1 MNVDTTIVAGAGG
14 RIGRALT
21 LSLTAQGKTVAVV
34 DPNPEIHHLFEKEV
48 KLGRLLVFKE
58 DATDPQQLDIVI
70 GECERAFGPVTGAV
84 NCSYPRDKNFSKIN
98 FEKATY
104 KNFSNNLT
112 KHLNSYVWLS
122 KMTADRMKKFKTKGV
137 IINLSSIYGLVSQD
151 LEIYKKTKIR
161 ENFAYCIIKSGIISH
176 TNILASYYGK
186 FGIRANCVCPGGVER
201 TDKFSKNIKDKTF
214 KKNYFNRLSIKRFA
228 KADDIANAIIFLA
241 SDNASYITGVSL
253 PVDGGFTIKK

>member
-1 MNVDTTIVAGAGG
+1 MINLKNKKVIIVGGLGLIGLATTFKFLDLGAKVFCVDNKNV
-14 RIGRALT
+14 
-21 LSLTAQGKTVAVV
+21 
-34 DPNPEIHHLFEKEV
+34 PNSIPHLKKENFYYF
-48 KLGRLLVFKE
+48 KSDISNPANYKILNKVFSQCKS
-58 DATDPQQLDIVI
+58 PDIY
-70 GECERAFGPVTGAV
+70 V